1 MSRCG
6 TTQGYDDHKAAGTAY
21 CQPCRDAAAAY
32 MREYRQRPEVQ
43 RRERINRGAR
53 ERALTRLAA
62 EHPGR
67 FAALL
72 TEELAKEDA

>member
-6 TTQGYDDHKAAGTAY
+6 TTQGYDAHRAAGTPY

-32 MREYRQRPEVQ
+32 MRQYRSRPEVQ
-43 RRERINRGAR
+43 RREKVNRGAR

-62 EHPGR
+62 EHPTR
-67 FAALL
+67 FAILL
-72 TEELAKEDA
+72 NDELAKEGP